1 MTNAI
6 KKITLLIALNLITMT
21 QSNAVTDTIN
31 SNVNKTDLGI
41 FSYSGSACP
50 KKSVTISINDTKDA
64 ISVTFKD
71 YIAQSSAKSKNSLR
85 KKCNILIPIQVKKGW
100 SISLISTDY
109 TGKLTLSSGTDASF
123 TNVYSFAGQRG
134 SRFHTTFKG
143 PNDQAY
149 NLHDPLSEFANVW
162 SGCGSETSVRI
173 NSSLLL
179 KPNPTGTSSTV
190 DARQGFVTKLRYRK
204 C

>member
-1 MTNAI
+1 MKRAI
-6 KKITLLIALNLITMT
+6 KKMTLLIALNLITIT
-21 QSNAVTDTIN
+21 PTHAVTDN
-31 SNVNKTDLGI
+31 SNSNINKTDLGT

-50 KKSVTISINDTKDA
+50 KKSVTISINDTKDT
-64 ISVTFKD
+64 ISVIFKD
-71 YIAQSSAKSKNSLR
+71 YIAQSSGKSKNSLR
-85 KKCNILIPIQVKKGW
+85 KKCTILIPIQVKKGW
-100 SISLISTDY
+100 SVSLIGTDY
-109 TGKLTLSSGTDASF
+109 TGKLSLPSGTEASF

-134 SRFHTTFKG
+134 SRFHTAFKS
-143 PNDQAY
+143 PNNQAY

-179 KPNPTGTSSTV
+179 KPTSTGVTSTV

>member
-1 MTNAI
+1 MKRAI
-6 KKITLLIALNLITMT
+6 TRTILLITLNLLTMT
-21 QSNAVTDTIN
+21 QTNAVVD
-31 SNVNKTDLGI
+31 SANKTDLGTS
-41 FSYSGSACP
+41 SYSGSACP
-50 KKSVTISINDTKDA
+50 KKSVSISINDTKDM
-64 ISVTFKD
+64 ISVTFKN
-71 YIAQSSAKSKNSLR
+71 YIAQSSGKSKKSLR

-100 SISLISTDY
+100 SVSLIDTNY
-109 TGKLTLSSGTDASF
+109 TGKLTLPTGAEASF

-134 SRFHTTFKG
+134 SRFHTNFKG
-143 PNDQAY
+143 PNDQPY

-162 SGCGSETSVRI
+162 SGCGSETHVRI

-179 KPNPTGTSSTV
+179 KPNTTASSTI